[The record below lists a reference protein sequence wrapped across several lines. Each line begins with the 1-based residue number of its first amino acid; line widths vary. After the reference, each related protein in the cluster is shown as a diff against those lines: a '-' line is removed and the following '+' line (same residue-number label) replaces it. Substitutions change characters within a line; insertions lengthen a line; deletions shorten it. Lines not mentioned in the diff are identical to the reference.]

1 MNVTVKLKPAPHC
14 EIPYGH
20 PLFDGYVPAEDTNI
34 RRTFAKAA
42 PQRYGDDYDLVMHQ
56 DWLSSPGGFR

>member
-14 EIPYGH
+14 EIPLGH
-20 PLFDGYVPAEDTNI
+20 PLFAGYVPAERTDI

-42 PQRYGDDYDLVMHQ
+42 PRYGDDYDLVHQQ
-56 DWLSSPGGFR
+56 DWLSAPGGWR